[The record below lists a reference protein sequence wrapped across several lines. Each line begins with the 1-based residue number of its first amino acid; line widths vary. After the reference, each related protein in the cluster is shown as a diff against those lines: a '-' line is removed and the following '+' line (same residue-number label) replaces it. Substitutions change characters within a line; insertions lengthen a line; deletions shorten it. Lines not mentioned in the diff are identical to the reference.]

1 MERLQFYSF
10 FDGSRVFGD
19 NPSSYIIWFELAQ
32 HLRLSLVVA
41 EASIH
46 FLAVDCRLNRG
57 YFSYKPAILEFLIPG
72 SFVLTQTAVST
83 DTIPYLDTGVRVG
96 ATNF

>member
-1 MERLQFYSF
+1 MERLEFYSF

-19 NPSSYIIWFELAQ
+19 NLSSYIILLELAQ

-46 FLAVDCRLNRG
+46 FLAVDCRFNRG
-57 YFSYKPAILEFLIPG
+57 
-72 SFVLTQTAVST
+72 
-83 DTIPYLDTGVRVG
+83 
-96 ATNF
+96 